1 MRRLLVSLAA
11 VGLLVGLAAAPVGAA
26 SNPATTCI
34 GPLPPGTYGSITVPA
49 GATCDLGVGPVVVRG
64 GVLVSPGAS
73 FLLGFEGGPATGT
86 INGGIVAIGAA
97 QVAVH
102 NALIHG
108 AVLVQ
113 GGSGP
118 VVPVPAC
125 WPPSFLSPW
134 CWYFSDFEDNT
145 IDGAVTINGYNGIWL
160 GFIRN
165 HVNGTVMLTNNRQTY
180 DETDVGAN
188 VVHGSLLCSG
198 NVPLENTGGS
208 PSSPSQVTGHDTC
221 NGT

>member
-1 MRRLLVSLAA
+1 ML
-11 VGLLVGLAAAPVGAA
+11 
-26 SNPATTCI
+26 
-34 GPLPPGTYGSITVPA
+34 
-49 GATCDLGVGPVVVRG
+49 G
-64 GVLVSPGAS
+64 GVVVSPGAS
-73 FLLGFEGGPATGT
+73 FLLGYAGGPATGT
-86 INGGIVAIGAA
+86 INGGIAAIGAA

-102 NALIHG
+102 NALIRG
-108 AVLVQ
+108 AVLVR
-113 GGSGP
+113 GGAGP
-118 VVPVPAC
+118 VVPVPTC

-134 CWYFSDFEDNT
+134 CWYFSDFEGST
-145 IDGAVTINGYNGIWL
+145 IDGAVTINGYDGIWL

-188 VVHGSLLCSG
+188 VVHGNLLCSG

-208 PSSPSQVTGHDTC
+208 PSSPSQVTGHDAC

>member
-26 SNPATTCI
+26 SNPATTCT
-34 GPLPPGTYGSITVPA
+34 GSLPPGTYGSITVPA
-49 GATCDLGVGPVVVRG
+49 GATCDLGVGPVVVLG
-64 GVLVSPGAS
+64 GVVVSPGAS
-73 FLLGFEGGPATGT
+73 FLLGYEGGPATGT

-108 AVLVQ
+108 AVSVQ
-113 GGSGP
+113 GGAGP
-118 VVPVPAC
+118 FGCTAPFAPLC
-125 WPPSFLSPW
+125 
-134 CWYFSDFEDNT
+134 FSDLEDDT
-145 IDGAVTINGYNGIWL
+145 ITGGVTINGYDGFWL

-165 HVNGTVMLTNNRQTY
+165 HVNGTVRLTNNNQQL
-180 DETDVGAN
+180 DEIDVGSN
-188 VVHGSLLCSG
+188 VVHGSLFCSG
-198 NVPLENTGGS
+198 NVPLENTGISAGG
-208 PSSPSQVTGHDTC
+208 PSTVTGQDTC